1 MSTADHAGRPVRSST
16 PPPARQPG
24 RGDGGALRRLAG
36 DAPDRTATREAARP
50 GASEPTRP
58 VPVNRESTPRPAGT
72 PGTNG
77 ATAPQRVDGQRPEG
91 QGAAQRPAGAAGRP
105 AAAPRRSGGRRVRLT
120 VSRIDPWSAMKMSF
134 LLSVALGIALVVM
147 TVVLWTVLDAM
158 GVFDQVNGV
167 VGQVIQDDGQTFDI
181 LDFVGFTR
189 VVSLSIVIGVVDV
202 ILFTA
207 IATLSAFLYNVSS
220 ALVGGVSL
228 TLTDD

>member
-16 PPPARQPG
+16 PPRRSPSQGADSGRSGSGSGPG
-24 RGDGGALRRLAG
+24 REGGTVR
-36 DAPDRTATREAARP
+36 REAAPSGPAPARDASQRTAALPAKGPAAGPVQEGP
-50 GASEPTRP
+50 GGP
-58 VPVNRESTPRPAGT
+58 V
-72 PGTNG
+72 
-77 ATAPQRVDGQRPEG
+77 
-91 QGAAQRPAGAAGRP
+91 QRPAGAAG
-105 AAAPRRSGGRRVRLT
+105 APRRISARRVRLT

-207 IATLSAFLYNVSS
+207 IATLAAFLYNVSS

>member
-16 PPPARQPG
+16 PPRRGPSAQGADAGRPGSGAGRDSGTVRRDAGSSGSGPARDSSQ
-24 RGDGGALRRLAG
+24 
-36 DAPDRTATREAARP
+36 RTAALPAKGPAAGPVQERP
-50 GASEPTRP
+50 GGPM
-58 VPVNRESTPRPAGT
+58 
-72 PGTNG
+72 
-77 ATAPQRVDGQRPEG
+77 
-91 QGAAQRPAGAAGRP
+91 QRPAGAG
-105 AAAPRRSGGRRVRLT
+105 APRRISARRVRLT

-207 IATLSAFLYNVSS
+207 IATLAAFLYNVSS